1 MIVPVNKKCFKL
13 TRALKGRNASTP
25 GGLSKSGIIP
35 VSRLE
40 TKKIKFQTNIDYDYT
55 KQDL

>member
-1 MIVPVNKKCFKL
+1 VPVNKKCFKL

-40 TKKIKFQTNIDYDYT
+40 TKR
-55 KQDL
+55 